1 MPQDDPWA
9 AFPPSSPDA
18 PADPWAQ
25 FPVAKGGRKA
35 KARNGGTASTLDGEG
50 VTGTV
55 DGDTLRA
62 SSGRSVRLYG
72 VDAPELKQQGVNA
85 LGQPVAI
92 GQQSRNALAEITANN
107 GTTFG
112 SPVGESYGRP
122 VAPLSA
128 NGLDVG
134 HDLAR
139 YGNVL
144 AAPDYLAADPER
156 RFDYMQAER
165 LARENGLGI
174 HGTRFQ
180 PPAEFRKAPLPLDQ
194 LTPERSTVAQFWDTP
209 TPFAGMR
216 PEVEKT
222 FIAMINDRSL
232 TPEQVATY
240 ARDNGGF
247 VVDPADVAKSR
258 AQSDKAGGKP
268 IGIGYRDAPK
278 IMTDQRDGATGAA
291 VRGVG
296 NGVLPNW
303 LEETGAVVDTLG
315 ATPGRENIWNS
326 DRRLADIWANNEAQ
340 NESITA
346 YDRFAHPYAETAGE
360 LTGGLVPVLPALKME
375 ATAANLAKIGG
386 AYGFVAGAGRE
397 GTIPERLSSGVIGA
411 GEGIATTVLGGKALE
426 AAAPY
431 ASRAMNRLTSKS
443 RVGAPEA
450 SAGNLDG
457 VSPRGTD
464 TIPMTSEPSD
474 VVSQAAAPPRP
485 HPMDQ
490 AQTPAQMA
498 ARSADIQPGDV
509 VPIPSN
515 QVGSVEEAAAKDAG
529 RVAGLVSVL
538 GFALAAGLSNL
549 S

>member
-194 LTPERSTVAQFWDTP
+194 QKDGVAAPDP
-209 TPFAGMR
+209 SAPLGG
-216 PEVEKT
+216 V
-222 FIAMINDRSL
+222 
-232 TPEQVATY
+232 QVVGISEDQSEGPLVYDPGHPDANAQGYVRYPNVRIT
-240 ARDNGGF
+240 DEM
-247 VVDPADVAKSR
+247 VD
-258 AQSDKAGGKP
+258 
-268 IGIGYRDAPK
+268 
-278 IMTDQRDGATGAA
+278 
-291 VRGVG
+291 
-296 NGVLPNW
+296 L
-303 LEETGAVVDTLG
+303 
-315 ATPGRENIWNS
+315 
-326 DRRLADIWANNEAQ
+326 
-340 NESITA
+340 
-346 YDRFAHPYAETAGE
+346 
-360 LTGGLVPVLPALKME
+360 ME
-375 ATAANLAKIGG
+375 ARRVYEAN
-386 AYGFVAGAGRE
+386 
-397 GTIPERLSSGVIGA
+397 
-411 GEGIATTVLGGKALE
+411 ATVF
-426 AAAPY
+426 
-431 ASRAMNRLTSKS
+431 
-443 RVGAPEA
+443 
-450 SAGNLDG
+450 
-457 VSPRGTD
+457 
-464 TIPMTSEPSD
+464 
-474 VVSQAAAPPRP
+474 QAAKQLLRRAL
-485 HPMDQ
+485 
-490 AQTPAQMA
+490 
-498 ARSADIQPGDV
+498 DI
-509 VPIPSN
+509 
-515 QVGSVEEAAAKDAG
+515 
-529 RVAGLVSVL
+529 
-538 GFALAAGLSNL
+538 
-549 S
+549 